1 MNKQLAVGIFILFAC
16 AMAATGQHQ
25 DSIIQSKTAVFQ
37 TDTIPVDTLLLKT
50 APPSPALSGQDTTIR
65 KQGYLYRLFKTDYP
79 NPKKALLLSAA
90 FPGGGQIYN
99 KGWWK
104 LPFVWGGY
112 ALLIYS
118 VDFNTRNYKLLR
130 DAYIAELEGREHP
143 FSGTRLQANDLKR
156 LRDQYDKNKQLS
168 YIGIV
173 ALHLVQSAEAFVD
186 AHLKTFDVSDDLSL
200 KVKPA
205 IQEIPGDAPA
215 AGVGFVLMWR

>member
-1 MNKQLAVGIFILFAC
+1 MNKELAAVIFFLFAC
-16 AMAATGQHQ
+16 FAASFGQNQ
-25 DSIIQSKTAVFQ
+25 DSLIQSETAVFQ
-37 TDTIPVDTLLLKT
+37 IDTIPVESPGQQPDSLPPTLT
-50 APPSPALSGQDTTIR
+50 GQDSTA
-65 KQGYLYRLFKTDYP
+65 KKHGYIYRLFKEDYP
-79 NPKKALLLSAA
+79 NPKKALLLSVA

-112 ALLIYS
+112 VALIYS

-168 YIGIV
+168 YIGIF

-200 KVKPA
+200 KVKPSFQA
-205 IQEIPGDAPA
+205 TAGAAPMPGIGLA
-215 AGVGFVLMWR
+215 FVWK